1 MKKFRFP
8 LIAILFSIS
17 QISTAQVTLDA
28 NGPGNTTNDINNV
41 LAPGFDAVEEVCN
54 HTAFGDHIDE
64 VYDNTLGINVF
75 RFFMHV
81 SPDNNKC
88 VTNNRRNSRI

>member
-1 MKKFRFP
+1 MRKILSL
-8 LIAILFSIS
+8 LIVFQVQTTFS
-17 QISTAQVTLDA
+17 QVLLDA

-41 LAPGFDAVEEVCN
+41 LAPGYDAVEEVCN

-64 VYDNTLGINVF
+64 IYDNTLNTNVF
-75 RFFMHV
+75 RFTMHL

-88 VTNNRRNSRI
+88 VKPIAR